1 VADPYSDRFAF
12 SSDGQITE
20 ALSEPGSFN
29 LDIWTHMVVI
39 RTSTG
44 VAYFYTNVVLSGT
57 ANQNSGTPIVGSGD
71 VSIGNS
77 TSNDRID
84 V

>member
-1 VADPYSDRFAF
+1 M
-12 SSDGQITE
+12 TE
-20 ALSEPGSFN
+20 ALSELGSFN

-44 VAYFYTNVVLSGT
+44 LAYFYTNGVLSGT
-57 ANQNSGTPIVGSGD
+57 ADQNSGTPMVGVGN

-77 TSNDRID
+77 TPNDRID
-84 V
+84 VRWDGLIDREDA